1 MPYSNLAAFDILK
14 EKGEVVFLQVN
25 SDEVIL
31 PKSNNGILKTSL
43 HST

>member
-1 MPYSNLAAFDILK
+1 MPYSNLAAFDLK